1 MYSAISTFQFG
12 VSFDASRRFQGGVR
26 LPLLANTLAIKPT
39 KTDKACVGQLP
50 PLLNFVQTSVD
61 VAFCGLSYSSLAQPR

>member
-12 VSFDASRRFQGGVR
+12 VSIYTSRQSQEGLG
-26 LPLLANTLAIKPT
+26 LPLFANTLAIKPT

-50 PLLNFVQTSVD
+50 PLLNFVQTSVE
-61 VAFCGLSYSSLAQPR
+61 VAFFGLSYLSLAQSK